1 MAKDKTELKE
11 PEIPAK
17 SDKKQEPTP
26 TAKKQVQKKFSKF
39 EKKGK

>member
-26 TAKKQVQKKFSKF
+26 TTKKQVHKKFSKF